1 MAQTEEFLGT
11 GRRKRAIARVR
22 LADGSGKVTVNGHDV
37 EDYFTV
43 ENQRSIA
50 IEPLETVDLNEKT
63 DVRVNVTGG
72 GMAGQAGAVRLGIA
86 RALEKSNGEL
96 RQPLKDAGHLSRDP
110 RKKRTKEAWTARG
123 SEKVPIQQTLIIII
137 SKPRRLKH
145 WRGFC
150 FFEITK

>member
-72 GMAGQAGAVRLGIA
+72 GMAGQAGAVRLGIKGNCVLYA
-86 RALEKSNGEL
+86 CRLAQTPRTTKEIADMFGIQSKDISVHVNMA
-96 RQPLKDAGHLSRDP
+96 KDAY
-110 RKKRTKEAWTARG
+110 TKIK
-123 SEKVPIQQTLIIII
+123 SEDSLGVL
-137 SKPRRLKH
+137 
-145 WRGFC
+145 
-150 FFEITK
+150 